1 MAVICLM
8 LFVTIGILTTGL
20 SMKKSFEGITK
31 KFTPYDLSCSLNKDN
46 EESNIPI
53 EEALAKYHIILDENT
68 EYITMNTYMIDFSI
82 KDLLGKYT
90 DTGSELINFNP
101 VFEKAQVISVTDFN
115 KNRKLLGKKE
125 LH

>member
-1 MAVICLM
+1 MAVICLI

-20 SMKKSFEGITK
+20 SMKKSFEEITK

-101 VFEKAQVISVTDFN
+101 VFWKSTSYISDRF
-115 KNRKLLGKKE
+115 
-125 LH
+125 

>member
-1 MAVICLM
+1 
-8 LFVTIGILTTGL
+8 
-20 SMKKSFEGITK
+20 
-31 KFTPYDLSCSLNKDN
+31 
-46 EESNIPI
+46 
-53 EEALAKYHIILDENT
+53 
-68 EYITMNTYMIDFSI
+68 MNTYMIDFSI

-125 LH
+125 LSLNDNEIYISSNLESMIPTIERFLKENSEIIIGEKTYVIKEKKVLDDSLCTTGASNNIFSLLCQMISATI